1 MPAGNVSTTE
11 RIMRMKDIKRLKS
24 EGLSN
29 TKISDELGI
38 PLSTVQRNVKHLEEI
53 SVADLSPEDIAA
65 KRTELELEYVEIAMN
80 AKEQFEEWKD
90 EKPSV
95 ARNFLTSW
103 ASVTELRAKLF
114 GLDAPS
120 KMGDTYNQLNLNQ
133 YDVPDK
139 IGVKAGEK
147 LADAI
152 KKEHEERL

>member
-11 RIMRMKDIKRLKS
+11 RIMRMKDISRLLS
-24 EGLSN
+24 EGLTQ

-38 PLSTVQRNVKHLEEI
+38 PLSTVKRNIQHLKEI
-53 SVADLSPEDIAA
+53 SVADLSPEDVAA
-65 KRTELELEYVEIAMN
+65 KRTELELEYLQIAEN

-103 ASVTELRAKLF
+103 ASVTELRAKLY
-114 GLDAPS
+114 GLDTPG

-133 YDVPDK
+133 YDVPDR
-139 IGVKAGEK
+139 IDVKTGEK

-152 KKEHEERL
+152 KKNHEEGL

>member
-1 MPAGNVSTTE
+1 M
-11 RIMRMKDIKRLKS
+11 
-24 EGLSN
+24 
-29 TKISDELGI
+29 
-38 PLSTVQRNVKHLEEI
+38 
-53 SVADLSPEDIAA
+53 
-65 KRTELELEYVEIAMN
+65 
-80 AKEQFEEWKD
+80 
-90 EKPSV
+90 

>member
-29 TKISDELGI
+29 SKISDELSI

-53 SVADLSPEDIAA
+53 SVADLSPDDIAA
-65 KRTELELEYVEIAMN
+65 KRTELELEYLEIAMN

-114 GLDAPS
+114 GLDTPS
-120 KMGDTYNQLNLNQ
+120 RMGDTFNQLNLNQ

-139 IGVKAGEK
+139 ISKRAGEK
-147 LADAI
+147 LADAM
-152 KKEHEERL
+152 KKDHEERL